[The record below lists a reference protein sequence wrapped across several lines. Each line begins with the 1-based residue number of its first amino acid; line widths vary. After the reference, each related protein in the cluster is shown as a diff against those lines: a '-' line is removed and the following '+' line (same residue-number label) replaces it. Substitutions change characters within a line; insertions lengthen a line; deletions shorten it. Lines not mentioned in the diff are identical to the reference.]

1 MTNSARK
8 PGAQLMRVLRQRR
21 GWSLLDEAKA
31 LREAARRRRMPT
43 IATGSLITI
52 KRTIARWENDAVRPA
67 ERYQLLLAEVFAEH
81 DGSILFGPGSDFDQ
95 LMTAFAHYEI
105 TAQRISELR
114 DFTAATLTRGSAGLL
129 AYLSP
134 ALSTELVKALAD
146 PRSADDRLAARLA
159 TAVADLNSRVGAVPF
174 VRLQIG
180 LAPIAEACR
189 GLLAGEVPQEARRQ
203 FLVVA
208 TTAYTLA
215 ARLAFES
222 YDDASS
228 ADYYA
233 QALSAAGRL
242 PDLRHRAAVRTSHAM
257 VTLYATGDLPK
268 AQAIADEAVHDARR
282 GSSARIR
289 SRALALRAEMTA
301 RAANT
306 HRAFAAL
313 HDAWHEIDHTSD
325 KDTAPGAFDA
335 GRLHGFEGVC
345 QLYAGDSA
353 KAEGQFA
360 DSAATLT
367 RPRDAVQRGIVR
379 TDQAKARILLAA
391 PEAAT
396 ALLHE
401 CIDLSAGTRGRVSAQ
416 RIREAR
422 LALSPWRSE
431 RFVTELDDH
440 IHTASIAGA

>member
-1 MTNSARK
+1 
-8 PGAQLMRVLRQRR
+8 MRALRQRR

-43 IATGSLITI
+43 IATGSLVTI

-81 DGSILFGPGSDFDQ
+81 DGSILLGPGSDFDQ
-95 LMTAFAHYEI
+95 LMTAFVHYEI
-105 TAQRISELR
+105 AARRISELR
-114 DFTAATLTRGSAGLL
+114 DLTAATLTRGSAGLL

-134 ALSTELVKALAD
+134 ALGTELARALAD
-146 PRSADDRLAARLA
+146 PGSADDGLATRLA
-159 TAVADLNSRVGAVPF
+159 TAVADLNRRVGVVPF

-180 LAPIAEACR
+180 LVPIAEACR
-189 GLLAGEVPQEARRQ
+189 RLLTGGVPEEVRRQ

-222 YDDASS
+222 HDDASS
-228 ADYYA
+228 AHYYTE
-233 QALSAAGRL
+233 ALAAAGRL
-242 PDLRHRAAVRTSHAM
+242 RDSWYRAAVRTSQAM
-257 VTLYATGDLPK
+257 VTLYATGNLLE
-268 AQAIADEAVHDARR
+268 AQAIADAAVSDARK
-282 GSSARIR
+282 GHSARIR
-289 SRALALRAEMTA
+289 SRALALQAEMTA

-313 HDAWHEIDHTSD
+313 HNAWHELDHTSD
-325 KDTAPGAFDA
+325 SDAAPDAFDA
-335 GRLHGFEGVC
+335 GRLQGFEGVC
-345 QLYAGDSA
+345 QLYAGDPA
-353 KAEGQFA
+353 KAERQFA

-367 RPRDAVQRGIVR
+367 RSRDVVQRGIVR

-401 CIDLSAGTRGRVSAQ
+401 CIDLSTRTRGRVADL

-422 LALSPWRSE
+422 LALTPWRGE
-431 RFVTELDDH
+431 RFVAELDDH

>member
-1 MTNSARK
+1 
-8 PGAQLMRVLRQRR
+8 
-21 GWSLLDEAKA
+21 
-31 LREAARRRRMPT
+31 MPT
-43 IATGSLITI
+43 IAAGSLITI

-67 ERYQLLLAEVFAEH
+67 ERYQLLLAEVFAEYH
-81 DGSILFGPGSDFDQ
+81 GSILLGPGSDFDQ

-114 DFTAATLTRGSAGLL
+114 DLTAATLTRGSAGLL

-134 ALSTELVKALAD
+134 ALNTELARALAD
-146 PRSADDRLAARLA
+146 PRSADDDLAARLA
-159 TAVADLNSRVGAVPF
+159 AAVADLNSRVGVVPF

-180 LAPIAEACR
+180 LAPITEVCR
-189 GLLAGEVPQEARRQ
+189 GLLADGVPREVRHQ
-203 FLVVA
+203 FLAVA

-233 QALSAAGRL
+233 EALSAAGHL
-242 PDLRHRAAVRTSHAM
+242 PDLWHRAAVRTSQAM
-257 VTLYATGDLPK
+257 VTLYTTGNLPK
-268 AQAIADEAVHDARR
+268 AQTIADAAVHDARQ
-282 GSSARIR
+282 GSSARVR
-289 SRALALRAEMTA
+289 SRAFALQAEMTA
-301 RAANT
+301 RAANAR
-306 HRAFAAL
+306 RAFAAL
-313 HDAWHEIDHTSD
+313 HNAWHEIDHASD
-325 KDTAPGAFDA
+325 QDTAPGAFDA

-345 QLYAGDSA
+345 QLYAGDPA
-353 KAEGQFA
+353 KAERQFA
-360 DSAATLT
+360 DSATTLT

-401 CIDLSAGTRGRVSAQ
+401 CIDLSTGTRGRVPAQ

-422 LALSPWRSE
+422 LALTLWRSE